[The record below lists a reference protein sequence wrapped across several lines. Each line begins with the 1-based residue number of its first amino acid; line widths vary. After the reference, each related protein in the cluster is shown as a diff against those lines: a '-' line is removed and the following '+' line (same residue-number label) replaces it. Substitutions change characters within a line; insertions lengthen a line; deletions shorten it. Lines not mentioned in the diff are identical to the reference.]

1 MTRTTAPAY
10 FSGMIANTTD
20 LIKFRSYVTPV
31 AWGVIAAGV
40 VTLGLVFLPIPQAVY
55 IVTSLLMLAGSL
67 GLLVSGHIGLGRT
80 ALAGTLVTA
89 VGWLLFALATLTE
102 AAGND
107 RVGGGIYGIGTLV
120 LMVGLLVTGVAALL
134 ARRWGAWQ
142 RFTPLAVF
150 AMFWVAVGIGVLS
163 SGKGTAY
170 LGWWGLAWIAL
181 GAAMLKPE

>member
-1 MTRTTAPAY
+1 
-10 FSGMIANTTD
+10 MIANTAY

-67 GLLVSGHIGLGRT
+67 GLLVSGHIGFGRT

-107 RVGGGIYGIGTLV
+107 RVGGQIYGIGTLV

-134 ARRWGAWQ
+134 AGKWGAWQ

-150 AMFWVAVGIGVLS
+150 AMFWVAVGIGLLS

-170 LGWWGLAWIAL
+170 LGWWGLSWIAL